1 LAATSVAGVGEPAGL
16 ARRLGA
22 SAYEA
27 LLLAALLLL
36 VGFALLP
43 IVTPSDRVTASTLR
57 DAGTGRPILYL
68 MSRAAR
74 AVSGAVLFGVCGAYC
89 VGLWSGGR
97 RTLPMKTWRIALRSA
112 GGALVPPQVAMLR
125 YFACWIGPAFAIAG
139 YLALAPLGH
148 GRWALALVAV
158 NYVWAFVDRDAQYLQ
173 DRIAGTRL
181 FAVPLES

>member
-1 LAATSVAGVGEPAGL
+1 MADVGEPAGL

-27 LLLAALLLL
+27 LLLAGLLLL

-43 IVTPSDRVTASTLR
+43 IVTPTDSVNVSALR
-57 DAGTGRPILYL
+57 DAGTARPIPYL

-74 AVSGAVLFGVCGAYC
+74 AASGALLFGVCGAYC

-112 GGALVPPQVAMLR
+112 GGAAVSPQTAMLR
-125 YFACWIGPAFAIAG
+125 YFACWIGPAFALGG
-139 YLALAPLGH
+139 YVALAPLGH
-148 GRWALALVAV
+148 GRWAMALVAV
-158 NYVWAFVDRDAQYLQ
+158 NYAWALVDRDAQYLQ

-181 FAVPLES
+181 LAVAPES

>member
-1 LAATSVAGVGEPAGL
+1 MAGVGEPAGL

-43 IVTPSDRVTASTLR
+43 IVTPTDRVTVSALR
-57 DAGTGRPILYL
+57 DAGTARPTPYL
-68 MSRAAR
+68 MSRQAR
-74 AVSGAVLFGVCGAYC
+74 AVSGALLFGVCGAYC

-97 RTLPMKTWRIALRSA
+97 RTLSMKTWRIALRTTS
-112 GGALVPPQVAMLR
+112 GGLVPPQAAMLR
-125 YFACWIGPAFAIAG
+125 YFACWIGPAFALAG

-158 NYVWAFVDRDAQYLQ
+158 NYAWALVDRDTQYLQ

>member
-1 LAATSVAGVGEPAGL
+1 LATSVAGVGEPAGL

-43 IVTPSDRVTASTLR
+43 IVTPTNHVTANALR
-57 DAGTGRPILYL
+57 DPGTGRPIPYL
-68 MSRAAR
+68 MSRPAR
-74 AVSGAVLFGVCGAYC
+74 AASGALLFGVCGAYC

-97 RTLPMKTWRIALRSA
+97 RTLPMKTWRVALRTT
-112 GGALVPPQVAMLR
+112 GGALVPPQAAMLR
-125 YFACWIGPAFAIAG
+125 YFACWIGPAFALAG

-158 NYVWAFVDRDAQYLQ
+158 NYAWALVDRHTQYLQ

>member
-1 LAATSVAGVGEPAGL
+1 VAGVGEPAGL

-43 IVTPSDRVTASTLR
+43 FVTPTNPLTVSALR
-57 DAGTGRPILYL
+57 SAGGSRPVPYL
-68 MSRAAR
+68 MSRPAR
-74 AVSGAVLFGVCGAYC
+74 AVSGTLLFGICGAYC

-97 RTLPMKTWRIALRSA
+97 RTLPMKTWRLALRST
-112 GGALVPPQVAMLR
+112 GGAPVPAPAAMLR

-148 GRWALALVAV
+148 GRWALALMAV
-158 NYVWAFVDRDAQYLQ
+158 NYAWAFVDRDRQYLQ
-173 DRIAGTRL
+173 DRIARTRL
-181 FAVPLES
+181 FAVPPES

>member
-1 LAATSVAGVGEPAGL
+1 VAGVGEPAGL

-22 SAYEA
+22 SVYEA

-43 IVTPSDRVTASTLR
+43 IVTPSDRVTVSALR
-57 DAGTGRPILYL
+57 DPDAGRPIPYL

-74 AVSGAVLFGVCGAYC
+74 AASGVLLFGVCGVYC

-112 GGALVPPQVAMLR
+112 GGAPVPPQTAMLR
-125 YFACWIGPAFAIAG
+125 YFACWIGTALALAG

-148 GRWALALVAV
+148 GRWAMALVAV
-158 NYVWAFVDRDAQYLQ
+158 NYAWALVDRDAQYLQ

-181 FAVPLES
+181 VAVPPER

>member
-1 LAATSVAGVGEPAGL
+1 LATSVAGVGEPAGL

-22 SAYEA
+22 STYEA

-43 IVTPSDRVTASTLR
+43 IVNPTDRAAVSDLR
-57 DAGTGRPILYL
+57 DAVTGRPVPYL
-68 MSRAAR
+68 MSRATR
-74 AVSGAVLFGVCGAYC
+74 AASGALLFGVCGAYC

-112 GGALVPPQVAMLR
+112 RGAAVPPQTAALR
-125 YFACWIGPAFAIAG
+125 YFACWIGPASALAG

-148 GRWALALVAV
+148 GRWALPLLAV
-158 NYVWAFVDRDAQYLQ
+158 NYAWALVDRDAQYLQ

-181 FAVPLES
+181 LAVPHER

>member
-43 IVTPSDRVTASTLR
+43 IVTPTDRVTVNALR
-57 DAGTGRPILYL
+57 DADTGRPTPYL
-68 MSRAAR
+68 MSRPAR
-74 AVSGAVLFGVCGAYC
+74 ATSGALLFGVCGAYC

-97 RTLPMKTWRIALRSA
+97 RTLPMKTWRIALRTT
-112 GGALVPPQVAMLR
+112 GEALVPPQAAMLR
-125 YFACWIGPAFAIAG
+125 YFACWIGPAFALAG

-158 NYVWAFVDRDAQYLQ
+158 NYAWALVDRDAKYLQ

-181 FAVPLES
+181 FAVPPES

>member
-1 LAATSVAGVGEPAGL
+1 MAGVAQPAGL
-16 ARRLGA
+16 ARRLAA

-43 IVTPSDRVTASTLR
+43 IVTPTDRVTVSDLR
-57 DAGTGRPILYL
+57 DAGTARPVPYL

-74 AVSGAVLFGVCGAYC
+74 AASGALLFGVCGAYC

-112 GGALVPPQVAMLR
+112 GGAAVPPQTAMLR
-125 YFACWIGPAFAIAG
+125 YFAWWIGPAIALAG
-139 YLALAPLGH
+139 YFALAPLGH

-158 NYVWAFVDRDAQYLQ
+158 NYAWAVVDRDSQYLQ

-181 FAVPLES
+181 FAVPPES

>member
-1 LAATSVAGVGEPAGL
+1 LATSVAGVGEPAGL

-27 LLLAALLLL
+27 LLLAALLLV

-43 IVTPSDRVTASTLR
+43 IVTPTDRVTANALR
-57 DAGTGRPILYL
+57 DAGTGRPTPYL
-68 MSRAAR
+68 MSRPAR
-74 AVSGAVLFGVCGAYC
+74 AASGALLFGVCGAYC

-112 GGALVPPQVAMLR
+112 RGAAVPPQTAALR
-125 YFACWIGPAFAIAG
+125 YFACWIGPASALAG

-148 GRWALALVAV
+148 GRWALPLLAV
-158 NYVWAFVDRDAQYLQ
+158 NYAWALVDRDAQYLQ

-181 FAVPLES
+181 LAVPHER

>member
-1 LAATSVAGVGEPAGL
+1 MAGVGEPAGL

-43 IVTPSDRVTASTLR
+43 FVTPTNPITVAALR
-57 DAGTGRPILYL
+57 GSGVGQPVPYL
-68 MSRAAR
+68 MSRPAR
-74 AVSGAVLFGVCGAYC
+74 AVSGALLFGVCCAYC
-89 VGLWSGGR
+89 VGPWSGGR
-97 RTLPMKTWRIALRSA
+97 RTLPMKTWRLALRSA
-112 GGALVPPQVAMLR
+112 GGAPVPPQAAMLR
-125 YFACWIGPAFAIAG
+125 YFACWIGPVFAIAG

-158 NYVWAFVDRDAQYLQ
+158 NYAWAFVDRDRQYLQ
-173 DRIAGTRL
+173 DRIARTRL
-181 FAVPLES
+181 FAVPPES

>member
-1 LAATSVAGVGEPAGL
+1 VAGAVQPAGL

-43 IVTPSDRVTASTLR
+43 LVAPSDHVTTGVLR
-57 DAGTGRPILYL
+57 EAGGDQPILYL
-68 MSRAAR
+68 MSPAPR
-74 AVSGAVLFGVCGAYC
+74 AVSGALLFGVCSVYC

-97 RTLPMKTWRIALRSA
+97 RSLPMKTWRIALQSP
-112 GGALVPPQVAMLR
+112 GGARVALQAAMLR
-125 YFACWIGPAFAIAG
+125 YFACWIGPALAIAG
-139 YLALAPLGH
+139 YVALAPSGH
-148 GRWALALVAV
+148 GRWALSLLAV
-158 NYVWAFVDRDAQYLQ
+158 NYAWALVDRDRQYLQ

-181 FAVPLES
+181 VVLPPER